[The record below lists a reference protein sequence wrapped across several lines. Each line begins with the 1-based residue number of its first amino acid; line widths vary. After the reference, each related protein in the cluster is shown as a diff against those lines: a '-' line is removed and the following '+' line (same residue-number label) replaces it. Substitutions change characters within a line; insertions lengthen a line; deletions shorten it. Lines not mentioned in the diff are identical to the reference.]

1 MIGLVPDFTTK
12 VMNIRQRMDLGFIKE
27 KIMSYKRNLW
37 NILILLLVFT
47 IPFTQCKKSST
58 SPDVNALTCPVIW
71 LNTFDISFTA
81 CESGANPFTQTLQIK
96 NSGQQT
102 LDYTLSS
109 ETEWVSFSPA
119 EGSSTGQINN
129 HTISV
134 SKAGLAAR
142 NEDYTA
148 KILVTCDQAYNNP
161 QEVHVSLKIS
171 KQAPPEIWVNT
182 KDLTFSA
189 QEGAANPPSQNI
201 LIRNNREGILK
212 YEISVD
218 SAWLTVTPLT
228 AESESAEKTHTVT
241 ANISGLKAGAYTGTI
256 TITDANASN
265 SPHDVKVSLNVTKE
279 PPPEICKDRNV
290 LSFEAM
296 LGGADPSSQSFFIE
310 NSGGGTLNYVIDWD
324 APWLGVNPTSGA
336 TDGPSRKHTASVNT
350 GGLGAGTYQGT
361 IVITDPKASNSPQ
374 TIGVTLHI
382 SSPLTDDKVGISFSP
397 KEGGTDSTVTI
408 TVSVKGNASPI
419 SDGFGLQLHYD
430 PSIFQYQSTN
440 HGILT
445 NSWAAVDGNANSGTI
460 IVGGFRGS
468 GSVIPIGSQG
478 SIAVVKLKVIH
489 NGSSDLSTTIN
500 MNSLTDDLVGMKI
513 SPASATF
520 TYRH

>member
-1 MIGLVPDFTTK
+1 M
-12 VMNIRQRMDLGFIKE
+12 
-27 KIMSYKRNLW
+27 
-37 NILILLLVFT
+37 LLVFT
-47 IPFTQCKKSST
+47 ILFTQCKKTST
-58 SPDVNALTCPVIW
+58 SPDINTLACPLIW
-71 LNTFDISFTA
+71 LNTYDLSFTA
-81 CESGANPFTQTLQIK
+81 SENGANSLTQTLQIK

-134 SKAGLAAR
+134 NKSGLTAK

-148 KILVTCDQAYNNP
+148 KILVVCDQAYNNP
-161 QEVHVSLKIS
+161 QEVHVSLNIT
-171 KQAPPEIWVNT
+171 KQVPPEIWVNT
-182 KDLTFSA
+182 QGLTFSA
-189 QEGAANPPSQNI
+189 QEGAANPPSQTI
-201 LIRNNREGILK
+201 LIRNNREGVLK

-218 SAWLTVTPLT
+218 SAWLMVTPLK
-228 AESESAEKTHTVT
+228 AESESAERMHTVS

-265 SPHDVKVSLNVTKE
+265 SPRDVKVNLTITKE
-279 PPPEICKDRNV
+279 PPPEISKDRNA
-290 LSFEAM
+290 LSFEAI
-296 LGGADPSSQSFFIE
+296 LGGADPSSLSFFIE

-324 APWLGVNPTSGA
+324 APWLSVNPASGTTSGPA
-336 TDGPSRKHTASVNT
+336 RKHTATANIGALS
-350 GGLGAGTYQGT
+350 AGTYQGT
-361 IVITDPKASNSPQ
+361 ITIADPMANNSPQ
-374 TIGVTLHI
+374 TIGVTLLI
-382 SSPLTDDKVGISFSP
+382 SSPLTENKVGISISP
-397 KEGGTDSTVTI
+397 KEGGADSIVTI
-408 TVSVKGNASPI
+408 TVSIKGNASPI

-430 PSIFQYQSTN
+430 PSIFQYQSTSS
-440 HGILT
+440 GILT

-468 GSVIPIGSQG
+468 GSIIPIGSQG
-478 SIAVVKLKVIH
+478 SIAIVKLKVIH
-489 NGSSDLSTTIN
+489 NGSSDLSTTIS
-500 MNSLTDDLVGMKI
+500 MNSPTDDLVGMTI